1 MSSRGQAYLL
11 ERSGSLAL
19 VEHSSSVA
27 VTIKIPYEV
36 DVLLHWPA
44 YQPILSYGLVKTESD
59 FIMRLVDTGLG
70 RWTLIVMRLNKEVV
84 PTGFSLNR
92 TKYQVSFIV
101 MHGSVSQQL
110 FLVVWI
116 FLRSLSVICYSRLV
130 ISEDHKSY
138 FGLTSH

>member
-44 YQPILSYGLVKTESD
+44 YHPILSYGLVKIESD
-59 FIMRLVDTGLG
+59 FIMRLVETGLG
-70 RWTLIVMRLNKEVV
+70 KWILIVKRLNKEVV

-92 TKYQVSFIV
+92 KKYQGSFIV

-110 FLVVWI
+110 FLVVWM
-116 FLRSLSVICYSRLV
+116 FLRSLGVICYRRLF
-130 ISEDHKSY
+130 ISEGHKNY
-138 FGLTSH
+138 FGLGSH

>member
-92 TKYQVSFIV
+92 TKYQGSFIV